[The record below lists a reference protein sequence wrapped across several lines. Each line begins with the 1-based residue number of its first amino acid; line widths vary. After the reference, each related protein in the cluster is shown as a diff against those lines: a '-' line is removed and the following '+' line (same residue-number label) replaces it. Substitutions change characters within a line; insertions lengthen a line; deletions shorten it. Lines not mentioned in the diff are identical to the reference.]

1 MKIYFLADTHLGMKG
16 DDEDVLNDC
25 YNYYNDVLIP
35 YMRKNVKKDDILVH
49 LGDVFDNRSNI
60 GIHTIYYVIKLF
72 EQFSEIFSDIRV
84 CVGNHDM
91 WQKNSTDITAL
102 HAIKYIPHVKL
113 YFEPTVD
120 NIDGKKILFMP
131 WIENLKSQ
139 KEQCSFY
146 KVDYVFGHLQI
157 GGCVSNSKGTKLNS
171 DDMTKSSDFNKAQVY
186 AGHIHIR
193 QDYKNVHYVGNP
205 YHKDRGDIDNI
216 KGITVLDLETGKTDF
231 IENTYSPIYV
241 YENIYDILNDTL
253 GDVKKRWTNN
263 YIDIG
268 IKNSDLVNYSVDSL
282 RDMLDNCFKEFRFKP
297 DNSEVIVN
305 INEDEIVG
313 ESKTSDD
320 MLYDYINAC
329 DIEDDMKESVKNYLK
344 KIREKL

>member
-16 DDEDVLNDC
+16 DDEEVLNDC

-113 YFEPTVD
+113 YFKPTVD
-120 NIDGKKILFMP
+120 NIGGKKVLFMP
-131 WIENLKSQ
+131 WVENLAHQRDYVKNSN
-139 KEQCSFY
+139 
-146 KVDYVFGHLQI
+146 VDYVFGHLQI

-171 DDMTKSSDFNKAQVY
+171 TDMAQSTDFNKAQVY

-193 QDYKNVHYVGNP
+193 QDYKNIHYVGNP
-205 YHKDRGDIDNI
+205 YHKDRGDIDNV
-216 KGITVLDLETGKTDF
+216 KGITILDLETDKTEF
-231 IENTYSPIYV
+231 IENVFSPMYI
-241 YENIYDILNDTL
+241 YENIYDILEDTL
-253 GDVKKRWTNN
+253 GDVKKRWKNN
-263 YIDIG
+263 RVDIG
-268 IKNSDLVNYSVDSL
+268 IKNTDLANYNVDNL
-282 RDMLDNCFKEFRFKP
+282 RESLDNCCKEFKFKP
-297 DNSEVIVN
+297 DNSEGM
-305 INEDEIVG
+305 INNNVEISG
-313 ESKTSDD
+313 ESKSSVDFLD
-320 MLYDYINAC
+320 EYINTC
-329 DIEDDMKESVKNYLK
+329 DIENDMKDNIKVYLK
-344 KIREKL
+344 KIKENI